1 MAENDQD
8 QERTEE
14 ATSRRRDDARE
25 KGQVARSQELVSVGI
40 LVACLIYFYF
50 GASGMLR
57 NIMELMTSGFRSAG
71 EINLTQDSLPYLLN
85 DYVFKYFFIL
95 FPIMLI
101 VLIAAF
107 LGNVLQ
113 VGFMF
118 SAESVTPKFSKID
131 PIKGFQKF
139 FSVRSIVELIK
150 NIFKICIIS
159 MVAYFVIKGELS
171 NMILLMEQNSVWGLM
186 TYLGRICFKIILATT
201 VILVVLAILDYIYQ
215 RWEHEKS
222 LRMTKQEI
230 KDEYKNT
237 EGDPL
242 IKSRI
247 RRLQREIAQKRMMA
261 AVPKADV
268 VITNPTHL
276 AVAIRYDHESMTAPK
291 VVAKGANLIAEKI
304 KQIAGENDI
313 PIVEDKPL
321 AQVLYKMVDID
332 CLIPEDLYKAV
343 AEVLAFVYDQKKIK
357 IFG

>member
-8 QERTEE
+8 QERTED
-14 ATSRRRDDARE
+14 ATSRRRDEARE
-25 KGQVARSQELVSVGI
+25 KGQVARSQEVVSVGI

-50 GASGMLR
+50 GASGLLNNVMG
-57 NIMELMTSGFRSAG
+57 LMTSGFRSAG
-71 EINLTQDSLPYLLN
+71 QADLTQESLSYLFV
-85 DYVFKYFFIL
+85 DYIFKGFIVL
-95 FPIMLI
+95 FPIMLT
-101 VLIAAF
+101 VFVAAI
-107 LGNVLQ
+107 LGNILQIGVL
-113 VGFMF
+113 F
-118 SAESVTPKFSKID
+118 SSESVTPKFSKID
-131 PIKGFQKF
+131 PIKGFQRL
-139 FSVRSIVELIK
+139 FSIRSLVELIK
-150 NIFKICIIS
+150 SIFKICIIS
-159 MVAYFVIKGELS
+159 LVVYFVVKNELA
-171 NMILLMEQNSVWGLM
+171 NMIPLMDQSIWGM
-186 TYLGRICFKIILATT
+186 IIYFGGVCFRIILSTT
-201 VILVVLAILDYIYQ
+201 VVLVILAILDYIYQ
-215 RWEHEKS
+215 RWEYEKS

-261 AVPKADV
+261 QVPKADV
-268 VITNPTHL
+268 IITNPTHL
-276 AVAIRYDHESMTAPK
+276 AVAIQYDYENMMAPK

-304 KQIAGENDI
+304 KQIAHENDV

-332 CLIPEDLYKAV
+332 HLIPEDLYRAV

>member
-25 KGQVARSQELVSVGI
+25 KGQVARSTEIVSVGI

-50 GASGMLR
+50 GAAGLIK
-57 NIMELMTSGFRSAG
+57 NIMELMTFGFRTAG
-71 EINLTQDSLPYLLN
+71 EVNITPESIRPLFI
-85 DYVFKYFFIL
+85 DYIFKSFIIL
-95 FPIMLI
+95 FPILLT
-101 VLIAAF
+101 VLVAAI

-113 VGFMF
+113 IGVMF
-118 SAESVTPKFSKID
+118 SSESVTPKLSKID
-131 PIKGFQKF
+131 PVKGFQRL
-139 FSVRSIVELIK
+139 FSIRSVVELIK
-150 NIFKICIIS
+150 SIFKICVIS
-159 MVAYFVIKGELS
+159 LVAYLVVKGELA
-171 NMILLMEQNSVWGLM
+171 NMIPLMDQSVWELM
-186 TYLGRICFKIILATT
+186 TYLGRVCFKIILTT
-201 VILVVLAILDYIYQ
+201 TIVLVVLAILDYIYQ

-247 RRLQREIAQKRMMA
+247 RRLQREAAQKRMMA

-268 VITNPTHL
+268 IITNPTHL
-276 AVAIRYDHESMTAPK
+276 AVAIQYDHENMMAPK

-304 KQIAGENDI
+304 REIARENDI

-321 AQVLYKMVDID
+321 ARVLYKMVEVDQF
-332 CLIPEDLYKAV
+332 IPEDLYRAV
-343 AEVLAFVYDQKKIK
+343 AEVLAFVYEQKKIE

>member
-25 KGQVARSQELVSVGI
+25 KGQVARSTEIVSVGI

-50 GASGMLR
+50 GAPGLIK
-57 NIMELMTSGFRSAG
+57 NIMELMTSGFRTAG
-71 EINLTQDSLPYLLN
+71 EIDITPESIRFLFI
-85 DYVFKYFFIL
+85 DYIFKSFIIL
-95 FPIMLI
+95 FPILLT
-101 VLIAAF
+101 VFIAAI

-113 VGFMF
+113 IGVMF
-118 SAESVTPKFSKID
+118 SSESVTPKLSKID
-131 PIKGFQKF
+131 PVKGFQRL
-139 FSVRSIVELIK
+139 FSIRSVVELIK
-150 NIFKICIIS
+150 SIFKICVIS
-159 MVAYFVIKGELS
+159 LVAYLVVKGELA
-171 NMILLMEQNSVWGLM
+171 NMIPLMDQSVWELM
-186 TYLGRICFKIILATT
+186 TYLGRVCFKIILTT
-201 VILVVLAILDYIYQ
+201 TIVLVVLAILDYIYQ

-247 RRLQREIAQKRMMA
+247 RRLQREAAQKRMMA

-268 VITNPTHL
+268 IITNPTHL
-276 AVAIRYDHESMTAPK
+276 AVAIQYDHENMMAPK

-304 KQIAGENDI
+304 REIARENDI

-321 AQVLYKMVDID
+321 ARVLYKMVEVDQF
-332 CLIPEDLYKAV
+332 IPEDLYRAV
-343 AEVLAFVYDQKKIK
+343 AEVLAFVYEQKKIE

>member
-25 KGQVARSQELVSVGI
+25 KGQVARSTEIVSVGI

-50 GASGMLR
+50 GASGMLK
-57 NIMELMTSGFRSAG
+57 NIMELMTSGFRTAG
-71 EINLTQDSLPYLLN
+71 QVNLTPDSIHSLFS
-85 DYVFKYFFIL
+85 DYILKGFIIL
-95 FPIMLI
+95 FPIMLT
-101 VLIAAF
+101 VLVAAI

-113 VGFMF
+113 IGVMF
-118 SAESVTPKFSKID
+118 SSESVTPKFSKID
-131 PIKGFQKF
+131 PVKGFQRL
-139 FSVRSIVELIK
+139 FSIRSVMELIK
-150 NIFKICIIS
+150 SIFKICIIS
-159 MVAYFVIKGELS
+159 LVAYLVVKGELA
-171 NMILLMEQNSVWGLM
+171 NVIPLMDQSVWGMM
-186 TYLGRICFKIILATT
+186 TYLGRVCFKIILTT
-201 VILVVLAILDYIYQ
+201 TIVLVILAILDYIYQ

-247 RRLQREIAQKRMMA
+247 RRLQREAAQKRMMA

-268 VITNPTHL
+268 IITNPTHL
-276 AVAIRYDHESMTAPK
+276 AVAIQYDHENMMAPK

-304 KQIAGENDI
+304 REIARENDI

-321 AQVLYKMVDID
+321 ARVLYKMVEVDQF
-332 CLIPEDLYKAV
+332 IPEDLYRAV
-343 AEVLAFVYDQKKIK
+343 AEVLAFVYEQKKIEL
-357 IFG
+357 FG